1 MTKTIDFD
9 QFRKERKKEGITI
22 KAFGEDIELLPSP
35 PLSSVLNIIEMQEEG
50 GVEELPA
57 KQVKKSLQA
66 MIGEEQFDNLIE
78 KGMTVEESEW
88 LITELWNKYNG
99 KDDEQDDTK
108 NAQNSP
114 SQKNGD
120 S

>member
-1 MTKTIDFD
+1 MSKTIDFD
-9 QFRKERKKEGITI
+9 AYRAERKKEGIVI

-35 PLSSVLNIIEMQEEG
+35 PLSSVLNIIEMQEKGTES
-50 GVEELPA
+50 LPA
-57 KQVKKSLQA
+57 KQVKNSLEA
-66 MIGEEQFDNLIE
+66 MIGKEQFDKLTE

-108 NAQNSP
+108 NAQPSP